1 VGIPYSLEAG
11 GSVFD
16 RSQVNVLRESF
27 ELLRSGSPTREEA
40 QQLFNNS
47 IIPCYPRANFNRFT
61 TVLSEWGRLIH
72 APITGVRRKVQSD
85 PHCQDHKSAKI
96 RWIL

>member
-85 PHCQDHKSAKI
+85 PHCHEHKPAKI